1 MDDILDFNE
10 MSKLQDHLMV
20 EAHLLDEIIDLLNQQ
35 HIKHKV
41 RRVENSKDL
50 EIVDVSIKLSAAR
63 YIIQVPQNMKLK
75 VDDLVKINID
85 KSEKTVEVRELF
97 LRTSM
102 DREGLTDILLYPEQW
117 DDGDS
122 EIARKLLAE
131 IGVKLSE
138 SELIILRDTKGP
150 HKELTN
156 HKIERWSNILMYVA
170 FLVFAAFL
178 IWQMMQ

>member
-41 RRVENSKDL
+41 RKVENSKDL
-50 EIVDVSIKLSAAR
+50 EIVDVSIKLSGAR

-75 VDDLVKINID
+75 VDDLVKMKINLPER
-85 KSEKTVEVRELF
+85 SAEVRELF

-102 DREGLTDILLYPEQW
+102 DQEGLTEILLYPEQW
-117 DDGDS
+117 DEGDP
-122 EIARKLLAE
+122 EVARKLLAE
-131 IGVKLSE
+131 MGVKLSE
-138 SELIILRDTKGP
+138 SDLIILRDTKGP
-150 HKELTN
+150 KKELTN

-170 FLVFAAFL
+170 FLFFAAFL